1 MKFVMKSALVSMF
14 MLAGSASMVQ
24 AAGVGQGTVTF
35 EGAIIEAACSI
46 APESVDQTVGLGQ
59 VAKLPS
65 CQVAKSQ
72 LEAGGASQPEPFK
85 IRLVGCDTTTL
96 KNVTT
101 TFTGGSSRDVP
112 GALGIVGTASG
123 AGIMMRDASGTQ
135 IVLGTPTAP
144 QIIQDGTNDLQFGA
158 YLQGSATP
166 DAVKPGEFTA
176 ITNFSLA
183 YQ

>member
-1 MKFVMKSALVSMF
+1 MKFVTKTALVSMF

-24 AAGVGQGTVTF
+24 AAGAGQGTVTF

-59 VAKLPS
+59 VAK
-65 CQVAKSQ
+65 SQ
-72 LEAGGASQPEPFK
+72 LEVGGSSAPQPFDIK
-85 IRLVGCDTTTL
+85 LVGCNTATL
-96 KNVTT
+96 KTVST
-101 TFTGGSSRDVP
+101 TFTGGASADVP

-123 AGIMMRDASGTQ
+123 AGIMMRNASGTL
-135 IVLGTPTAP
+135 IELGVPTPP
-144 QIIQDGTNDLQFGA
+144 QTIQDGNNTLQFGA
-158 YLQGSATP
+158 FLKGAAAA
-166 DAVKPGEFTA
+166 DAVVPGEFTA

>member
-24 AAGVGQGTVTF
+24 AAGAGQGTVTF

-46 APESVDQTVGLGQ
+46 APESVDQTVGLG
-59 VAKLPS
+59 
-65 CQVAKSQ
+65 QVAKSQ

-123 AGIMMRDASGTQ
+123 DGIMMRDASGTQ